1 MTPSKI
7 FRNSA
12 TLLLVFAMSIL
23 AACGGTKVYTAD
35 KNVVYRDSIYNLASV
50 QQITT
55 RKEAKLPDGEVVALD
70 NKKEEQLETF
80 FETNPGSMVSMYFVF
95 DERDMLYLRMK
106 VENYREYER
115 LEKRL
120 EKAMKDVMK
129 FMGDKKKTQLKLG

>member
-1 MTPSKI
+1 MTPSKF
-7 FRNSA
+7 FRNAA
-12 TLLLVFAMSIL
+12 TLMLVL
-23 AACGGTKVYTAD
+23 ALSACGGTKVYTAD

-50 QQITT
+50 QQIST

-70 NKKEEQLETF
+70 NKKEEQLKTF

-115 LEKRL
+115 LENRL
-120 EKAMKDVMK
+120 QKAMKDVMK